1 MSPYAIEQ
9 ACEEYR
15 KQALR
20 EVAIYALL
28 MTISGISGFVLGVMS

>member
-1 MSPYAIEQ
+1 MSPYDIEQ

-15 KQALR
+15 KRALR

-28 MTISGISGFVLGVMS
+28 MTVSGIIGFIFGVMS